1 MAAPYLL
8 ALSPQTDASSWSWL
22 VLALLGACAVALWV
36 MVARLGEIERRLAGQ
51 ARNDESKGA
60 ATASNSARESLDLQ
74 RIEQVLTE
82 IRDGSKRLEDALL
95 RSLSAGRPV
104 SSALEGSAGQAVDL
118 SERITNRMLALGYE
132 RIVVIT
138 PREQFEHIFQS
149 GGDVLVEARRD
160 AVPCKGKAI
169 FRGGALVD
177 IAMQSAYATF
187 P

>member
-1 MAAPYLL
+1 MATPYLL
-8 ALSPQTDASSWSWL
+8 ALKLEAEPQSWSWL

-36 MVARLGEIERRLAGQ
+36 VVARLGEIERRLAGL
-51 ARNDESKGA
+51 ARNEETSGA
-60 ATASNSARESLDLQ
+60 ATASNSAREGLDLR

-95 RSLSAGRPV
+95 RSLSAGRPA
-104 SSALEGSAGQAVDL
+104 SAALENPGVQAVDL
-118 SERITNRMLALGYE
+118 AERVTNRMLALGYE

-160 AVPCKGKAI
+160 AVPCKGKAT

-177 IAMQSAYATF
+177 IEMQSAYATF